1 MKQPSRYKSW
11 MKELRVHHWTKNI
24 LVFVPAVANHSIF
37 EKESVFNGLI
47 AFVLFSITAS
57 SIYLVND
64 LVDLESDR
72 KNSTKRFRPLAA
84 GEIKEIHALIVSILL
99 IIAGSILT
107 FFLIPDLIPILGL
120 YVLLN
125 LLYTIYLKR
134 VPILDV
140 IILAMMYEMRIVSGG
155 ISMSIELSTWLISSS
170 SFFFLSMAFAKR
182 YTELSN
188 TVLNSGPTNSRRGYR
203 KNDTLI
209 LQTLGIVSSF
219 SCVLI
224 FNLYINDPLTSSL
237 YSEPRRLLFLLP
249 VLTYV
254 LCKKWLEVSRQE
266 TSEDPVVDFFM
277 DKFNLIAVPV
287 ILLVILIAI

>member
-1 MKQPSRYKSW
+1 MYQTSKLKSW
-11 MKELRVHHWTKNI
+11 ITEIRVHHWVKNI
-24 LVFVPAVANHSIF
+24 LVFVPAVANHSIL
-37 EKESVFNGLI
+37 ESESILNGAI
-47 AFVLFSITAS
+47 VFVLFSITAS

-84 GEIKEIHALIVSILL
+84 GEIKENQAILVSIFLIVLGISLTVFLRPGL
-99 IIAGSILT
+99 IAVLC
-107 FFLIPDLIPILGL
+107 L

-125 LLYTIYLKR
+125 LLYSFRLKKI
-134 VPILDV
+134 PILDV
-140 IILAMMYEMRIVSGG
+140 IILAMMYEMRIIAGG

-170 SFFFLSMAFAKR
+170 YFFFLSMAFAKR

-188 TVLNSGPTNSRRGYR
+188 INPISGSANFRRGY
-203 KNDTLI
+203 KKEDILV

-224 FNLYINDPLTSSL
+224 FNLYVNDPLTTTL

-249 VLTYV
+249 ILTYV
-254 LCKKWLEVSRQE
+254 LSKKWLEINRQE
-266 TSEDPVVDFFM
+266 ASEDPVIDFLR
-277 DKFNLIAVPV
+277 DRFNLFLVPFFLIV
-287 ILLVILIAI
+287 IVSAI

>member
-1 MKQPSRYKSW
+1 MYQTSKLKSW
-11 MKELRVHHWTKNI
+11 ITEIRVHHWVKNI
-24 LVFVPAVANHSIF
+24 LVFVPAVANHSIL
-37 EKESVFNGLI
+37 ESESILNGAI
-47 AFVLFSITAS
+47 VFVLFSITAS

-84 GEIKEIHALIVSILL
+84 GEIKKNQAILVSIFLIVLGISLTVFLRPGL
-99 IIAGSILT
+99 IAVLC
-107 FFLIPDLIPILGL
+107 L

-125 LLYTIYLKR
+125 LLYSFRLKKI
-134 VPILDV
+134 PILDV
-140 IILAMMYEMRIVSGG
+140 IILAMMYEMRIIAGG

-170 SFFFLSMAFAKR
+170 YFFFLSMAFAKR

-188 TVLNSGPTNSRRGYR
+188 INPISGSANFRRGY
-203 KNDTLI
+203 KKEDILV

-224 FNLYINDPLTSSL
+224 FNLYVNDPLTTTL

-249 VLTYV
+249 ILTYV
-254 LCKKWLEVSRQE
+254 LSKKWLEINRQE
-266 TSEDPVVDFFM
+266 ASEDPVIDFLR
-277 DKFNLIAVPV
+277 DRFNLFLVPFFLIV
-287 ILLVILIAI
+287 IVSAI